1 MKLDK
6 DFRWLVR
13 SWLGHFGPTLAG
25 ISRFKPG
32 SSRGRVAPMVS
43 GVFLFVA
50 LFNNLAIF
58 IALVAVYGILI
69 GNVAS
74 VDGSRRQLATG
85 LAFGLFAVGCMHA
98 QIPVYHGVIVDQR
111 NAVVALSGA
120 FGGPWSAL
128 ISALLAGSY
137 RAHLGGAGVLS
148 GITGIALAASSGGL
162 MNRLRGRPTNVR
174 SCARTALIC
183 TLVILPGFL
192 LVGTWRTGW
201 ELMLSMAVPY
211 GTAILIGM
219 FLVGLLLAREDSRH
233 RADVRF
239 RQMVDMASEA
249 IIVIDESMNVRLFN
263 AKAEFYSGV
272 HAEHVVGRPLAE
284 LTWLDASVCHALTQW
299 ASSSRRARVSMTP
312 LETEMRSADLVFE
325 VSVGSFFDIAGERE
339 WVIVFRDIT
348 ARRHAE
354 DARAAYESRILQ
366 SKSLEAL
373 GRLAGGVAHD
383 FNNMLTVIVGTVDL
397 LKFEQEDNKEL
408 ERDLQNIGE
417 AASKAAELTAQLLAF
432 GRKQVLEP
440 QVLQPNDVILALQ
453 PLLRRS
459 LPESIELFMDCA
471 PELSNVRVDAARLE
485 QVLVNLAVNARDA
498 MPQGGCVTIRTR
510 DRLLDEAYAAEH
522 PEVIPGEYVEISVV
536 DTGMG
541 MTHEVRARIFEPF
554 FTTKPHSKGT
564 GLGLATVHGIV
575 RQSGGHLEVSSEV
588 GFGSTFHVYL
598 PKSDA
603 EISSLSLESVP
614 SQQRFRGNVLLV
626 EDSDLVRGP
635 IRRMLQALGFRVVE
649 AACAKEALSVYLAAE
664 EAIDLVLTDIVLRDQ
679 SGVELALAIRA
690 HHADA
695 RVVFMSGYTDNPTVH
710 QGLLDPEVN
719 FISKPFTI
727 RSLRAA
733 IAQVLVRRSKQ
744 PPRLA
749 HDNLR

>member
-1 MKLDK
+1 
-6 DFRWLVR
+6 
-13 SWLGHFGPTLAG
+13 
-25 ISRFKPG
+25 
-32 SSRGRVAPMVS
+32 MVS
-43 GVFLFVA
+43 GVGLFVA

-69 GNVAS
+69 GNITRD
-74 VDGSRRQLATG
+74 DGYRRQLAMG
-85 LAFGLFAVGCMHA
+85 VAFGLFAVGCMHA

-128 ISALLAGSY
+128 ISALMAGSY
-137 RAHLGGAGVLS
+137 RAHLGGAGVVS
-148 GITGIALAASSGGL
+148 GVTGIALAAASGGV
-162 MNRLRGRPTNVR
+162 MNRLRGRPSNVHA
-174 SCARTALIC
+174 CAWTALIC
-183 TLVILPGFL
+183 TVVILPGFL

-201 ELMLSMAVPY
+201 ELMVAMALPY
-211 GTAILIGM
+211 GTAILLGM
-219 FLVGLLLAREDSRH
+219 FLVGLLLAREDSRY
-233 RADVRF
+233 RADIRF

-263 AKAEFYSGV
+263 AKAEFHSGV
-272 HAEHVVGRPLAE
+272 NAQHVIGRPLAE
-284 LTWLDASVCHALTQW
+284 LRWLDANVRASLTQW
-299 ASSSRRARVSMTP
+299 LRSSQSARVSMTP
-312 LETEMRSADLVFE
+312 LETEMRSGDLVFE
-325 VSVGSFFDIAGERE
+325 VSVGSFFDIGGERE

-348 ARRHAE
+348 ARKHAE

-397 LKFEQEDNKEL
+397 LKFEQKENKAL

-440 QVLQPNDVILALQ
+440 QVLQPRDVILALQ

-459 LPESIELFMDCA
+459 LPESIELVIDCA

-498 MPQGGCVTIRTR
+498 MPQGGRLTIRTR
-510 DRLLDEAYAAEH
+510 DRQLDEAYAAEH
-522 PEVIPGEYVEISVV
+522 PEVVPGEYVEIAVL
-536 DTGMG
+536 DTGTG
-541 MTHEVRARIFEPF
+541 MTQEVRARIFEPF
-554 FTTKPHSKGT
+554 FTTKAHGKGT

-588 GFGSTFHVYL
+588 GIGSAFSVYL
-598 PKSDA
+598 PRCDA
-603 EISSLSLESVP
+603 ELSSLSLEPVP

-635 IRRMLQALGFRVVE
+635 IRRMLEALGFKVVE
-649 AACAKEALSVYLAAE
+649 AAGAKEALAAYLAADE
-664 EAIDLVLTDIVLRDQ
+664 VIDLVLTDIVLRDQ
-679 SGVELALAIRA
+679 NGVELALAIRE
-690 HHADA
+690 HQADA
-695 RVVFMSGYTDNPTVH
+695 RVVFMSGYTDNPAVH

-727 RSLRAA
+727 RSLRSA
-733 IAQVLVRRSKQ
+733 IAQVLARHSKQ
-744 PPRLA
+744 PPKPSRETV
-749 HDNLR
+749 